1 MKTITGVLALM
12 MLFQINSFA
21 GPGPEK
27 TIRISPIFKLAP
39 LPTEVPDN
47 APGARK
53 VRIGRGMTIGGGIL
67 LIGGIAL
74 AANADSYSY
83 NYTSTNGQVEESGDA
98 KGALGVVMIAA
109 GVGLTIPGI
118 IIWSKGAK
126 RLKAYKVENN
136 LTFDIRGTSGVLTYH
151 F

>member
-1 MKTITGVLALM
+1 MKNIAGILAFVV
-12 MLFQINSFA
+12 LFQISCFA

-27 TIRISPIFKLAP
+27 TISIAPNFKLSPIQSNI
-39 LPTEVPDN
+39 PDN

-53 VRIGRGMTIGGGIL
+53 VRLGRGMTIGGGIL

-83 NYTSTNGQVEESGDA
+83 NYSSTNGQVEESGDI

-109 GVGLTIPGI
+109 GVGLTVPGI

-126 RLKAYKVENN
+126 RLKAYKEENN